1 METGQFRDLTR
12 IYMLIVGAFSVV
24 FFVRWVI
31 MGYLMGGAAVALQ
44 CGAAFFVFLI
54 IGAVILY
61 IGLERYDTIFTPA
74 PPVYPYYPA
83 WSQYYP
89 HQPYYPPAYGPYY
102 PPGYYPPAGGYYPPP
117 GYAAR
122 PPAYPYAPSYSYGY
136 YPQAPR
142 YPEAAPHPAQVA
154 TAMTTGP
161 PPQPSQAP
169 SPPSPAALPAPP
181 APASSAAPA
190 VRSAPA
196 AAPYPPPYQPAPAP
210 LPLQPYALPPAVPS
224 IDDIGNSRPLRLPSA
239 PNLLLVFLGA
249 IILGGFSLAL
259 MGATGYVSLVVFPLT
274 FIIGF
279 SFPSLIWIS
288 YVYSFE
294 RKAPRPSKSM
304 LVAFTCGMLSTIP
317 ALIVN
322 TAAAV
327 MLGADSAHPTIVAS
341 LLTAAVVAPL
351 IEEFSKPWGIFVVR
365 DHVNSRLDGL
375 IFGVTCG
382 VGFALIENISY
393 EVSFVLSGADVAA
406 VWTLGS
412 LARGLGSIMVHAA
425 GAGLIGYAYGRYRV
439 KKGSSLMVL
448 PLAYIAAI
456 IMHASWNGASVILSD
471 VPYGDL
477 LNIAFIPLF
486 AVGAF
491 LLLRYFLDRGAASEL
506 EPGGTLP
513 EPQ

>member
-1 METGQFRDLTR
+1 
-12 IYMLIVGAFSVV
+12 MLIVGAFSIV
-24 FFVRWVI
+24 FFVRWVM
-31 MGYLMGGAAVALQ
+31 MGYLLGGAMVALQ
-44 CGAAFFVFLI
+44 CSAAFFVFLI
-54 IGAVILY
+54 IGGVILY
-61 IGLERYDTIFTPA
+61 LGLERYDTIFSPA

-122 PPAYPYAPSYSYGY
+122 PPAYPYAPSYAYGY
-136 YPQAPR
+136 YPPVSR
-142 YPEAAPHPAQVA
+142 YPEAAQRPAQVE
-154 TAMTTGP
+154 TAAPTA
-161 PPQPSQAP
+161 PSGQAP
-169 SPPSPAALPAPP
+169 RTPARPSPAAPP
-181 APASSAAPA
+181 APQATAAFAAPA
-190 VRSAPA
+190 APSAPA

-210 LPLQPYALPPAVPS
+210 PPFQPYAPPAAVPS
-224 IDDIGNSRPLRLPSA
+224 IDDIGNRKPLRLPSA
-239 PNLLLVFLGA
+239 ANLLLVFLGA

-259 MGATGYVSLVVFPLT
+259 MGATGYVSLLIFPLT

-327 MLGADSAHPTIVAS
+327 MLGADSAHPTIIAS

-351 IEEFSKPWGIFVVR
+351 IEEFSKPWGVYIVR

-439 KKGSSLMVL
+439 RRGSSFMAV
-448 PLAYIAAI
+448 PLAFLAAI
-456 IMHASWNGASVILSD
+456 IMHAGWNGASVILSE

-477 LNIAFIPLF
+477 LNIAFIPVF
-486 AVGAF
+486 SIGAY

-513 EPQ
+513 EAHY